1 MIPAAEQ
8 DRSSP
13 PYAPLSHLVV
23 QNQRLVEAT
32 SDPFDLGPDLLFPH
46 TGISPLLPSQ
56 PLEDPPAVVISVSDP
71 AQRTLPPS
79 KPGSRSGSSERSTG
93 GSWWDNYND
102 RSSYELGEEQFW
114 SCDRNIRK
122 TPIVSTDISE
132 LAFTSS
138 DSEPSDEEP
147 VFHINTMAPSTA
159 CTEAAKA
166 LVKAKNVLQVRI
178 DMLDPDEIDSSYLH
192 TITEELDGIRNLLQE
207 FMVLIMTFL
216 DDFSSELESSVVTSL
231 QEESTKAKK
240 SVIEHKKLVW
250 TKFNA
255 INPVKPLTYFE
266 TPNIASL

>member
-1 MIPAAEQ
+1 M
-8 DRSSP
+8 
-13 PYAPLSHLVV
+13 
-23 QNQRLVEAT
+23 
-32 SDPFDLGPDLLFPH
+32 
-46 TGISPLLPSQ
+46 
-56 PLEDPPAVVISVSDP
+56 
-71 AQRTLPPS
+71 
-79 KPGSRSGSSERSTG
+79 
-93 GSWWDNYND
+93 
-102 RSSYELGEEQFW
+102 
-114 SCDRNIRK
+114 
-122 TPIVSTDISE
+122 STDISE